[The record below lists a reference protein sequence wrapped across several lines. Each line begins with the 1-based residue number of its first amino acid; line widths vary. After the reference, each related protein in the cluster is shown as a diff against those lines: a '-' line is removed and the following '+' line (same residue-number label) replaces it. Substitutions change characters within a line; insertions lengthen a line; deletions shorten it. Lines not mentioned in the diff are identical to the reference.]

1 MSRRAALPGADEL
14 FRATSSAA
22 AVADVA
28 PEGAAEPAAGASPA
42 GGAPSAAAET
52 GRATPLRRVRS
63 EAAQPSGRERHDQKI
78 TVYLSA
84 DELVALDEGK
94 AALFRDHQLKVDR
107 GRIVREAV
115 AVVLADLAVKGDH
128 GILVRRLRER

>member
-22 AVADVA
+22 AVADAVPVPAEAA
-28 PEGAAEPAAGASPA
+28 PDTATQTPQGAS
-42 GGAPSAAAET
+42 
-52 GRATPLRRVRS
+52 GRATPLRRVRA
-63 EAAQPSGRERHDQKI
+63 EAPRPSGREGHDQKI

-84 DELVALDEGK
+84 DELVALDEAK
-94 AALFRDHQLKVDR
+94 SALFRDHQLKVDR

-115 AVVLADLAVKGDH
+115 AVVLADLAAKGDH
-128 GILVRRLRER
+128 GILVRRLREG

>member
-22 AVADVA
+22 AVADAVPVPAEAA
-28 PEGAAEPAAGASPA
+28 PDTATQAPQGAS
-42 GGAPSAAAET
+42 
-52 GRATPLRRVRS
+52 GRAMPLRRVPA
-63 EAAQPSGRERHDQKI
+63 EAPRPSGREGHDQKI

-84 DELVALDEGK
+84 DELVALDEAK
-94 AALFRDHQLKVDR
+94 SALFRDHQLKVDR

-115 AVVLADLAVKGDH
+115 AVVLADLAAKGDH
-128 GILVRRLRER
+128 GILVRRLREG